1 MGCLMILIQVL
12 DPFPLLEHARFD
24 MIPLSE
30 VVNSKVPLKE
40 LIKTYPCCLLAQ
52 EGPQTISNGGR
63 IPHRP
68 SRRIKGTI
76 PRPWVHYSMTKQLI
90 QHPPVGG
97 QCFPL
102 QTKITIKSLQG
113 HQGLVPDDI
122 VQRTPR
128 CPR

>member
-1 MGCLMILIQVL
+1 MILIQVL
-12 DPFPLLEHARFD
+12 DPFPLLEHTRFD
-24 MIPLSE
+24 TIPLSE

-40 LIKTYPCCLLAQ
+40 LIKMYPCCLLVQ
-52 EGPQTISNGGR
+52 EGPQTISNGSR

-68 SRRIKGTI
+68 SRHIKGTI
-76 PRPWVHYSMTKQLI
+76 PQPWVHYSMTKQLV
-90 QHPPVGG
+90 QHPLVGG

-122 VQRTPR
+122 IQHTPR